1 MACMNTKR
9 DSLLINIKR
18 SNVTLWKKDLLQIV
32 AKSAEET
39 ERSRTPVLFQVTVHI
54 FYSFPNGMEFV
65 VCPSGNGK
73 YPLFR

>member
-18 SNVTLWKKDLLQIV
+18 FNLTLWKKDLLQIV

-39 ERSRTPVLFQVTVHI
+39 ERSRTIVSFQVTVHI
-54 FYSFPNGMEFV
+54 FYSFPNEMDFV

-73 YPLFR
+73 CPLFR

>member
-1 MACMNTKR
+1 MACMNKR

-18 SNVTLWKKDLLQIV
+18 SNLTLWKKDLLQIV

-39 ERSRTPVLFQVTVHI
+39 EGSRTIVSFQVTVHI
-54 FYSFPNGMEFV
+54 VYSFPNGMEFV

-73 YPLFR
+73 CPLFR